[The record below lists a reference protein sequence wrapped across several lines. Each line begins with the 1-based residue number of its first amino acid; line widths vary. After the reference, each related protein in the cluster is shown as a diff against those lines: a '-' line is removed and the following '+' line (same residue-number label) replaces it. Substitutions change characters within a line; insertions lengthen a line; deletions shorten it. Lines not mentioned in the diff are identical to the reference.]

1 MLSGANKETKKQR
14 NKQTNKQTNKQ
25 KPKTKKNKKKDLILT
40 TLPYIFFL
48 KKKSL
53 I

>member
-1 MLSGANKETKKQR
+1 MLSGANKETKKQ
-14 NKQTNKQTNKQ
+14 TNKQTNKNQ
-25 KPKTKKNKKKDLILT
+25 KQKKTKKNKKKDLILT
-40 TLPYIFFL
+40 TLPYNLFL